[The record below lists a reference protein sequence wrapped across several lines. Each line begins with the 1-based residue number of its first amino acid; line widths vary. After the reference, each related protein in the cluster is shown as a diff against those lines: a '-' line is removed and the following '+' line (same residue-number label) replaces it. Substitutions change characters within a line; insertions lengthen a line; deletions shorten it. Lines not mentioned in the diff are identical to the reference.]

1 VNILNTI
8 SEELQQGKDKVVSQ
22 LTNEAL
28 IKKIPPKTILDDG
41 LIAGMNVVGQKY
53 KAHEIFLPDVLFAA
67 KAMYAG
73 MDILKPL
80 FLKNEV
86 PTRGKIVIGTVQG
99 DLHDIG
105 KNLVTIMLKGA
116 GFEIIDLG
124 NNVSPEQFV
133 EVAKKENAS
142 IIGLSTLLTTTM
154 PVMKKVVDIVKDNK
168 LAEKIKI
175 IIGGAPVSD
184 EFANQIG
191 ADAYC
196 YDSTSAVETVKKII
210 VKDGK
215 M

>member
-1 VNILNTI
+1 MDILNDI
-8 SEELQQGKDKVVSQ
+8 AKKLEQGNCEMVSQ
-22 LTNEAL
+22 LTKDAVSQ
-28 IKKIPPKTILDDG
+28 KIPPKTILDKG
-41 LIAGMNVVGQKY
+41 LITGMNVVGQKY

-80 FLKNEV
+80 FLENKV
-86 PTRGKIVIGTVQG
+86 PTRGKIVIGTVMG

-142 IIGLSTLLTTTM
+142 VIGLSTLLTTTM
-154 PVMKKVVDIVKDNK
+154 PVMKKVVDIVKDSE
-168 LAEKIKI
+168 LAGKIKI

-191 ADAYC
+191 AYAYC
-196 YDSTSAVETVKKII
+196 YDSTSAVETVKKIM
-210 VKDGK
+210 VKNGK